1 MENLRTRT
9 LISGVHFRSRE
20 MPLLDDMERV
30 LFLAVLDNEQRYD
43 VILSFPPPSSR
54 TERQA
59 GVNGLIQPTAYLNAC
74 DGGTRQRMESFL
86 QFVGH

>member
-1 MENLRTRT
+1 
-9 LISGVHFRSRE
+9 

-59 GVNGLIQPTAYLNAC
+59 GVNGLIQPAAYLIMH
-74 DGGTRQRMESFL
+74 TRQRMEVSYNRAL
-86 QFVGH
+86 K